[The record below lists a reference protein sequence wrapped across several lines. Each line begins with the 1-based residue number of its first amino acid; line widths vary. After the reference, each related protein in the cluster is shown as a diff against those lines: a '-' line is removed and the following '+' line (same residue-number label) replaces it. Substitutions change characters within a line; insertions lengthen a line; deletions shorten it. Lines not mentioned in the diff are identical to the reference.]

1 MAVRRGDMDLCEKDE
16 VTYRNS
22 LNFDDAVADKIVPHA
37 CISAMP
43 AASGWLQ
50 EASTT
55 CTCP

>member
-1 MAVRRGDMDLCEKDE
+1 MDLCEKDE
-16 VTYRNS
+16 VTYRNL
-22 LNFDDAVADKIVPHA
+22 LNFDDAVADKIVPYA